1 MQVTLSREALIA
13 AGLQLDKIEAT
24 NRPRNFVH
32 AGDVPVPGAAFPSR
46 LEADEWIMLHRKDLD
61 WRAGYVFRL
70 KGLRLDI
77 AIVDTHG
84 KTLT

>member
-1 MQVTLSREALIA
+1 MPTSAELIE

-24 NRPRNFVH
+24 NRPRNFVYV
-32 AGDVPVPGAAFPSR
+32 AGVPVPDAAFPSR
-46 LEADEWIMLHRKDLD
+46 LAADEWITLHRKDLD

-77 AIVDTHG
+77 SIVDAHG